1 MEKVQLQVTGTHVP
15 DAGVTQ
21 VHKFSPRSICD
32 KIAIVRVM
40 NTRIVAGTKHVELGK
55 TGQTTGAGAGTWAG
69 KGAE

>member
-1 MEKVQLQVTGTHVP
+1 MQVTGIHVP
-15 DAGVTQ
+15 DARATG

-40 NTRIVAGTKHVELGK
+40 NTLIAAGRKHFELGK
-55 TGQTTGAGAGTWAG
+55 PGKTAGAGAEAGTQAG